1 MGTDLRKIIRYNY
14 PTAGD
19 LFCLVSV
26 VWCGPKAMQRVMI
39 WRVVLSHSVRVH
51 SGSALYVTIVVLGN
65 SSSWRFMCLKTL
77 KTVERP
83 DSQESSLSWHSLLFN
98 MVRWNAS
105 TVTEKEYS
113 SCLLTHSN
121 WNHPPPL
128 CPRAMQD
135 SDLESSEMYPY

>member
-1 MGTDLRKIIRYNY
+1 MGMDLRKIIRYNY

-51 SGSALYVTIVVLGN
+51 SGSALYVTIAVLGY

-77 KTVERP
+77 KAVERP
-83 DSQESSLSWHSLLFN
+83 DSQESSLSWHSLFFS
-98 MVRWNAS
+98 MVRWN
-105 TVTEKEYS
+105 TPIVTEKEYS
-113 SCLLTHSN
+113 SYLLTHSN
-121 WNHPPPL
+121 WNPPAPL
-128 CPRAMQD
+128 CPRATQY